1 MHISIDEL
9 VIHGLSLIYAAA
21 IFMIGKWLAKMLSN
35 LTETA
40 LRRTHIDIALVHFL
54 KNLVYFALLAFVVI
68 AALGKIGI
76 QTASFVAVLGAAGFA
91 VGMALQGSLSNFAA
105 GVMILIFRPFKIDDY
120 ITAAGQSGTIT
131 SIQIF
136 NTIMHTPDNIEVI
149 IPNSQVIS
157 GTVMNYVSTGKRR
170 VDLKFGVGYSDDIDK
185 VRAVIAGV
193 LANESRV
200 LAEPA
205 AVIAV
210 SELGESS
217 VNFVV
222 RPWVRPTD
230 YWDVYFALTEN
241 IKKAFDANGISIP
254 FNQMDVFIR
263 NPEALKSTK

>member
-105 GVMILIFRPFKIDDY
+105 GVMILIFRPFKVC
-120 ITAAGQSGTIT
+120 
-131 SIQIF
+131 IF
-136 NTIMHTPDNIEVI
+136 T
-149 IPNSQVIS
+149 
-157 GTVMNYVSTGKRR
+157 
-170 VDLKFGVGYSDDIDK
+170 
-185 VRAVIAGV
+185 
-193 LANESRV
+193 
-200 LAEPA
+200 
-205 AVIAV
+205 
-210 SELGESS
+210 
-217 VNFVV
+217 
-222 RPWVRPTD
+222 
-230 YWDVYFALTEN
+230 
-241 IKKAFDANGISIP
+241 
-254 FNQMDVFIR
+254 
-263 NPEALKSTK
+263 